1 MYFYKIGISSDNR
14 NPGRKSGIAVKLG
27 KSRLNQESW
36 HVSPIQGHLNW
47 CAKNTILE
55 FLSKIKSLD
64 LWTHG
69 SQTEC
74 KEMMVEQGS
83 LDQNG

>member
-1 MYFYKIGISSDNR
+1 MYPQSKGILTGVQR
-14 NPGRKSGIAVKLG
+14 IKL
-27 KSRLNQESW
+27 LN
-36 HVSPIQGHLNW
+36 
-47 CAKNTILE
+47 
-55 FLSKIKSLD
+55 FFSKIKSLY
-64 LWTHG
+64 LRTHG